1 MKALRRMNEALPGLV
16 LGILGYGLVVFGA
29 GILFVPDKR
38 QFVVGLAVGLGCAV
52 FMAVH
57 IASVLNASVAYG
69 ESSVKLLAAKSVM
82 RYLVVVAVFF
92 GMTYFHLGDFITA
105 FIGLMG
111 LKVSAYI
118 QQFKRRG

>member
-16 LGILGYGLVVFGA
+16 GGILGYGLVVFGV
-29 GILFVPDKR
+29 GILFVPDRK
-38 QFVVGLAVGLGCAV
+38 QFAVGLAVGLGCAV

-57 IASVLNASVAYG
+57 IASVLNASVAFG
-69 ESSVKLLAAKSVM
+69 ESSVRLLAAKSVM

-92 GMTYFHLGDFITA
+92 GMTYFHLGDFIAA
-105 FIGLMG
+105 FVGIMG

-118 QQFKRRG
+118 QQFKRRR

>member
-16 LGILGYGLVVFGA
+16 GGILGYGLVVFGV
-29 GILFVPDKR
+29 GILFVPDRK

-57 IASVLNASVAYG
+57 IASVLNASVAFG
-69 ESSVKLLAAKSVM
+69 ESSVRLLAAKSVM

-92 GMTYFHLGDFITA
+92 GMTYFHLGDFIAA
-105 FIGLMG
+105 FVGIMG

-118 QQFKRRG
+118 QQFKRRR